1 MGYYDYQNGLIYRRM
16 NQGSEWDRHLEN
28 CRNFII
34 KTIDHFTPS
43 HITVIGSGWLLDL
56 PLAELVERSVKTTLI
71 DIVHPPDVREQTEG
85 IDNIEL
91 IETDATGGLI
101 SEVWKK
107 AGGFSLLRRKTAL
120 SDIVVP
126 EFVAGSDPGLV
137 ISLNI
142 LTQLEVRIIEL
153 IRRRTMATE
162 DELLK
167 FRTEIQEKHI
177 NFLKKHNS
185 VLITDYAEIVRGK
198 NGETKTVATLLTS
211 LPDSRL
217 RDEWIWNFDLIGS
230 DYYTNR
236 SVMKI
241 IAITV

>member
-1 MGYYDYQNGLIYRRM
+1 MGYYDYQNRLIYRRL
-16 NQGSEWDRHLEN
+16 NHGSEWDRHLEN
-28 CRNFII
+28 SRSFII
-34 KTIDHFTPS
+34 KAIDHFYPS

-56 PLAELVERSVKTTLI
+56 PLAELIERSVRVTLI

-126 EFVAGSDPGLV
+126 EFVAGRDPGLV

-153 IRRRTMATE
+153 IRRRTTATE
-162 DELLK
+162 EELLR

-185 VLITDYAEIVRGK
+185 VLITDYAEIFTDK
-198 NGETKTVATLLTS
+198 NGESNTVTTLLTS
-211 LPDSRL
+211 LPDSIM
-217 RDEWIWNFDLIGS
+217 RDEWTWNFDLYGS
-230 DYYTNR
+230 DFYTNS
-236 SVMKI
+236 SVMKVVA
-241 IAITV
+241 IAI